1 MGQRDRV
8 ECRRIK
14 MEYKVIE
21 AEDAETLSAAM
32 RKAYSEEPW
41 NEKWKSE
48 RALEG
53 CQKAP

>member
-1 MGQRDRV
+1 
-8 ECRRIK
+8 